1 LKTARATGRKR
12 VLAMF
17 QPHRYSRTQA
27 LSTWFGG
34 AFDDAD
40 RLVVTDVYPASEPP
54 IPGVSGQT
62 IVDEVLKRGHRAA
75 TYQPRFERIHCD
87 IGNALDVGDLV
98 LSLGAGNIHEQLS
111 ILAADLVIAEKLRA
125 IVGESGDVRLYE
137 PLSKHTTLRVGG
149 PAQFWVELQSEN
161 AFAALIRFC
170 RDENLP
176 LFVMGRGSN
185 LLVRDG
191 GIRGVVVHPYGG
203 DFDNIEIN
211 GSEITAGAGVKL
223 REVAYAARAAN
234 LGGLEWMEGIPGAV
248 GGGLRMNAGA
258 MGAQTF
264 ENVARV
270 RYLDTEGNPHVKNRD
285 ELEVFYRRF
294 PLLENN
300 FAISATFHAHPAERA
315 KIDERLRESQEK
327 RRTTQPVAKS
337 AGCIFKN
344 PDSIPAGKLVDELGL
359 KNSAVGKARVSE
371 VHGNF
376 IVNDGGATATEML
389 DLIDQIKQTAKTK
402 RGIELE
408 TEVQIVGEPRS

>member
-1 LKTARATGRKR
+1 
-12 VLAMF
+12 V
-17 QPHRYSRTQA
+17 
-27 LSTWFGG
+27 
-34 AFDDAD
+34 
-40 RLVVTDVYPASEPP
+40 
-54 IPGVSGQT
+54 
-62 IVDEVLKRGHRAA
+62 
-75 TYQPRFERIHCD
+75 HCD

-111 ILAADLVIAEKLRA
+111 ILASDLVIAEKLKA
-125 IVGESGDVRLYE
+125 IVGEEGDVRLYE

-149 PAQFWVELQSEN
+149 PAQFWVEPQSEK
-161 AFAALIRFC
+161 AFSDLIRFC
-170 RDENLP
+170 RNENLP

-191 GIRGVVVHPYGG
+191 GIRGVVVHPRGG
-203 DFDNIEIN
+203 DFDKIQVN

-248 GGGLRMNAGA
+248 GGALRMNAGA

-264 ENVARV
+264 ESVTRI
-270 RYLDTEGNPHVKNRD
+270 RYLDAEGNPHVKDRD

-300 FAISATFHAHPAERA
+300 FAISATFRAQPAERA
-315 KIDERLRESQEK
+315 EIDSRLRESQEK
-327 RRTTQPVAKS
+327 RRTTQPIAKS

-344 PDSIPAGKLVDELGL
+344 PDSISAGRLVDELGL
-359 KNSAVGKARVSE
+359 KNSRVGNARVSE

-376 IVNDGGATATEML
+376 IVNDGGATAAEML
-389 DLIDQIKQTAKTK
+389 QLIDKIQSVARAV
-402 RGIELE
+402 RGIQLE
-408 TEVQIVGEPRS
+408 TEVEIVGEPE